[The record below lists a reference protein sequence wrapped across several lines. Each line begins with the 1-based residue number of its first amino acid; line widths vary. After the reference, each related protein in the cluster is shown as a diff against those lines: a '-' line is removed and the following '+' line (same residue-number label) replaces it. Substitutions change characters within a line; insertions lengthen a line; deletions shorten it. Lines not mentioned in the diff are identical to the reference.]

1 VTEQT
6 KAAAGDRAYR
16 HTKELILSGE
26 LAGGQLLS
34 EGEIAGRLDISRT
47 PVREAFLRLEAEE
60 FLQLIPKRGA
70 IVVPVPPGEAE
81 DVLDLR
87 EALETAAVRRL
98 AKDERLLAD
107 AEPRLRKALQRQAAS
122 AERQDAEA
130 FAAADDAFH
139 TGIVEAAGNR
149 LATKFYASLGDR
161 QRRMSL
167 GVLRP
172 KAQQLDVVLREHG
185 QLLDRI
191 LARDPEGFS
200 RELSE
205 HLDRH
210 HR

>member
-6 KAAAGDRAYR
+6 KAPAGDRAYR

-60 FLQLIPKRGA
+60 FLRLIPKRGA

-81 DVLDLR
+81 DVLELR

-98 AKDERLLAD
+98 AAHDQLLAE
-107 AEPRLRKALQRQAAS
+107 AESRLRKTLQDQADS
-122 AERQDAEA
+122 AGRQDAEA

-139 TGIVEAAGNR
+139 TGIVEAAGNS
-149 LATKFYASLGDR
+149 LATRFYASLGDR

-172 KAQQLDVVLREHG
+172 KAQQLDEVLREHRE
-185 QLLDRI
+185 LLDRI
-191 LARDPEGFS
+191 LARDAEGFARS
-200 RELSE
+200 LSG
-205 HLDRH
+205 HLDRNH
-210 HR
+210 H